1 MKRLTEPGYEY
12 YSCDFMDDGIY
23 IDMNRLREYE
33 DTGLTPDEINA
44 LRDINS
50 FVERKFDGALTLKRI
65 VDAFCEFYDAN
76 SDGERIARAR
86 LLTNGCVD
94 KWEELRERDTAKAPE
109 EFDGYWFKC
118 PSCGNYAGGLRGNF
132 CHVCGQRLK
141 WED

>member
-44 LRDINS
+44 LRDIKNY
-50 FVERKFDGALTLKRI
+50 VERKFDGALTLKRI

-76 SDGERIARAR
+76 SDGERVAKAR

-94 KWEELRERDTAKAPE
+94 KWEELHERDTAKAPE
-109 EFDGYWFKC
+109 EIGGYWHKC
-118 PSCGNYAGGLRGNF
+118 PSCGLHIGFMEGKF
-132 CHVCGQRLK
+132 CRECGQRLK
-141 WED
+141 W